1 MSNKLA
7 FYGENPNNLRMQ
19 TYAWKSA
26 FRSAIGGA
34 VVALLVALPL
44 STADAKWLAKNK
56 PRLPVGVYFQ
66 GLQGSVVLSLT
77 LDKSGRV
84 TDTRV
89 LRGSGHPALD
99 ELAREAA
106 TNWRL
111 SPDSV
116 LATDISQGRVELVK
130 FRNPNPPSRILPG
143 AQPRWARL
151 R

>member
-1 MSNKLA
+1 M
-7 FYGENPNNLRMQ
+7 
-19 TYAWKSA
+19 
-26 FRSAIGGA
+26 
-34 VVALLVALPL
+34 
-44 STADAKWLAKNK
+44 
-56 PRLPVGVYFQ
+56 GVYFQ

-106 TNWRL
+106 SNWRL

-116 LATDISQGRVELVK
+116 LATDISQGRVELVS
-130 FRNPNPPSRILPG
+130 FRNPNPPKQILPG
-143 AQPRWARL
+143 AQPFWAQL